1 MDAALALQQRIHASI
16 PLSAA
21 MQFSIVQL
29 SRESILVT
37 APLAPN
43 VNIHGTG
50 FAGSI
55 YSLAVLSGWAL
66 CSHGIEL
73 LGLDGEL
80 VVTKGEMRNRSPVR
94 GEIRCRTSISP
105 LQYEK
110 LEKDF
115 YRNGKARLSLQI
127 DVGEDRNA
135 VLQASYAV
143 IAAEEPGRS
152 SS

>member
-21 MQFSIVQL
+21 MQFCIVQL

-66 CSHGIEL
+66 CSHGMEL

-80 VVTKGEMRNRSPVR
+80 VVTKGEMRNRAPVR
-94 GEIRCRTSISP
+94 GEIHCRTSISP
-105 LQYEK
+105 QQYEK

-143 IAAEEPGRS
+143 IAAEPGRS